1 MSARW
6 LVPAVLLVLAAT
18 AMLLLAPLGP
28 VLREARES
36 SALLE
41 RLLAERRLEDALA
54 VLAAGV
60 TANAWPWPLAG
71 AEEPRTWQVC
81 DRRWPCGQASAT
93 SWVLRPEA
101 AGESG
106 IERAALLLCPAAGCF
121 APYAELEL
129 RARSEIGEAGLEL
142 LGWKPPELSGFGS
155 AWLQPSDEVAGL
167 ESGGLAPGCDLSALV
182 LAHRPPRSDC
192 SGPPPPGDE
201 DWLSRFAERLAPEG
215 LCERRAEPQ
224 PALLWI
230 PAGAIPSCAAPL
242 RFGTRQAP
250 VLVVIDLPAQVGS
263 GGALEIA
270 GAVLLR
276 PSADRDA
283 VLRVE
288 GRLAVRGLLAAEGKI
303 DLAGELAI
311 EPDPELLARLGARTV
326 WRPRRGGGPAER
338 SRGD

>member
-18 AMLLLAPLGP
+18 AMLLLAPLAP

-36 SALLE
+36 SALLN
-41 RLLAERRLEDALA
+41 RLLAERQLDDALA
-54 VLAAGV
+54 VLAAGL
-60 TANAWPWPLAG
+60 TANAWPWPLSG
-71 AEEPRTWQVC
+71 AEGQRTWQPC
-81 DRRWPCGQASAT
+81 DRRWPCAQGSST

-101 AGESG
+101 AGDTG
-106 IERAALLLCPAAGCF
+106 IERAALLRCPPAGCF
-121 APYAELEL
+121 APNAELEL
-129 RARSEIGEAGLEL
+129 RARSEIGEAWLEL
-142 LGWKPPELSGFGS
+142 LGWKPPELSRFGS
-155 AWLQPSDEVAGL
+155 AWLEPADGVAGL
-167 ESGGLAPGCDLSALV
+167 ESGGFSPGCDLTALV

-192 SGPPPPGDE
+192 SGPPPRGDE
-201 DWLSRFAERLAPEG
+201 DWLSRFAERLAPEE
-215 LCERRAEPQ
+215 LCEPRAEPQ
-224 PALLWI
+224 PALLWV

-242 RFGTRQAP
+242 RFGTPQAP
-250 VLVVIDLPAQVGS
+250 VLLVIDLPAQIGS
-263 GGALEIA
+263 DGALEIA

-311 EPDPELLARLGARTV
+311 EPDSELLARLGARTV
-326 WRPRRGGGPAER
+326 WRPRQGGGPAER
-338 SRGD
+338 SGGD